1 MKERGM
7 DMLRWT
13 LPAAL
18 VMFAIVYSY
27 QRRFE
32 TTYWDG
38 AVGNWLATLL
48 GIVSGVPVALY
59 LERNRAK
66 SERAERL
73 RADQLD
79 KRDVLTLIHAELIDA
94 RGKIA
99 QRIDLDAS
107 IPVEPLKTSAWEVLA
122 ATGNLRHV
130 AELPLLHALSEA
142 YRSVQVLA
150 GIEQT
155 FYRTIYG
162 INVQFPDGENAATKI
177 MRDAVSFHDPA
188 LAAVGQALSVA
199 ESSLALITVA
209 IRGGDI

>member
-1 MKERGM
+1 MKDRGM
-7 DMLRWT
+7 DILRWA

-48 GIVSGVPVALY
+48 GIVTGVPVALY

-79 KRDVLTLIHAELIDA
+79 KRDGNSSASRALIGPCRE
-94 RGKIA
+94 
-99 QRIDLDAS
+99 
-107 IPVEPLKTSAWEVLA
+107 
-122 ATGNLRHV
+122 
-130 AELPLLHALSEA
+130 
-142 YRSVQVLA
+142 LA
-150 GIEQT
+150 GQT
-155 FYRTIYG
+155 SSSHFMTVRKLAHACSHPLFTI
-162 INVQFPDGENAATKI
+162 
-177 MRDAVSFHDPA
+177 R
-188 LAAVGQALSVA
+188 L
-199 ESSLALITVA
+199 TVA
-209 IRGGDI
+209 

>member
-1 MKERGM
+1 MKDRGM
-7 DMLRWT
+7 DMLRWA

-48 GIVSGVPVALY
+48 GIVTGVPVALY
-59 LERNRAK
+59 LERNRVK

-99 QRIDLDAS
+99 QRIDLSAS
-107 IPVEPLKTSAWEVLA
+107 IPVEPLKTSAWEALA

-155 FYRTIYG
+155 LYRTIYG

-177 MRDAVSFHDPA
+177 MRDAVSFHGPV

-199 ESSLALITVA
+199 ESSLASITVA